1 MVIGPQLPDPRT
13 RGDVSDGP
21 VELLPVTGLRR
32 VWATKMGAGLQNL
45 GNTCYM
51 NSVLQC
57 LAYLPPVA
65 SGVQM
70 NVLHGLPSSCPLA
83 QTGKLC
89 TCCAISKQLSDQLS
103 TFDRAIRP
111 VAIST
116 ALPQLSKAFVRG
128 RQEDAHE
135 FLLAVLEAVERDI
148 KRGVVELGGLK
159 SQVTLIEELFMGR
172 LRSQVVCGECGYCSN
187 SYEQVT
193 TLSLDVPRGAAAA
206 SLTASLTAFTKPET
220 LDGANKYKCDRCKRL
235 VRATKALSI
244 HHEPNILVVHLKRFD
259 ALSLSSKI
267 SRHVDF
273 GHTLDLAPYS
283 CAAAAASS
291 GKAAAKVNGTAN
303 GHGGTT
309 SAHYVL
315 QGLVVHQGGSL
326 HSGHYLAYVRDGTGR
341 FWCAN
346 DATVT
351 ASTAAEVLQQ
361 QAYLLFFSR
370 TELRSLPPPPYVPP
384 PPAAGVAQAMQ
395 SPMAPPHPPSTP
407 APPSPPPH
415 LPPPPP
421 APPPRTNGEANGH
434 GAQNGRPRLAPPPSA
449 PPPLLPA
456 AAGSVKQ
463 GPGSTSLR
471 LIPGTT
477 SAVKLLPKSTPA
489 ATGPAG
495 AAGATGT
502 RAAGPLAG
510 PATAPQPSAAP
521 STPKPAAPSASTQA
535 QHQGVV
541 TGGKAPPLTP
551 PSRSTASPNSTT
563 QSAVPGPPLRPAAP
577 TSALKRGRD
586 SSGGGPAGAAAA
598 PAPSRPRPSPQAGK
612 GCGPAGDAAEGE
624 GPRRQ
629 WPVHLQGVATALEQ
643 DLRSSAYM
651 ALLQQELSRCCASGV
666 PLAQLLAPGSGER
679 KRLRGLLPAPLRHQ
693 AWQRAQDAHQAA
705 HPGEPRDQGRGGEA

>member
-159 SQVTLIEELFMGR
+159 SQVTLIEELFMGQ

-291 GKAAAKVNGTAN
+291 GKAGAKVNGTAN

-309 SAHYVL
+309 SRALCAARPSGPPGRIASLRPLPRVRSRRHRPL
-315 QGLVVHQGGSL
+315 LVRQRRNRNRKHRRGGEVKDAGPAGRGVRCCSSRRTCCSL
-326 HSGHYLAYVRDGTGR
+326 
-341 FWCAN
+341 
-346 DATVT
+346 
-351 ASTAAEVLQQ
+351 
-361 QAYLLFFSR
+361 SR

-384 PPAAGVAQAMQ
+384 PPAAGVAQA
-395 SPMAPPHPPSTP
+395 S
-407 APPSPPPH
+407 
-415 LPPPPP
+415 
-421 APPPRTNGEANGH
+421 
-434 GAQNGRPRLAPPPSA
+434 
-449 PPPLLPA
+449 
-456 AAGSVKQ
+456 
-463 GPGSTSLR
+463 
-471 LIPGTT
+471 
-477 SAVKLLPKSTPA
+477 
-489 ATGPAG
+489 
-495 AAGATGT
+495 
-502 RAAGPLAG
+502 
-510 PATAPQPSAAP
+510 
-521 STPKPAAPSASTQA
+521 
-535 QHQGVV
+535 
-541 TGGKAPPLTP
+541 
-551 PSRSTASPNSTT
+551 
-563 QSAVPGPPLRPAAP
+563 
-577 TSALKRGRD
+577 
-586 SSGGGPAGAAAA
+586 
-598 PAPSRPRPSPQAGK
+598 
-612 GCGPAGDAAEGE
+612 
-624 GPRRQ
+624 
-629 WPVHLQGVATALEQ
+629 
-643 DLRSSAYM
+643 
-651 ALLQQELSRCCASGV
+651 V

-705 HPGEPRDQGRGGEA
+705 YPAEPKDQGPGGPSNAGPSKQTRQARAAPAQPVISTADAPVAAVAMVLLVLSLMRWAMTPCVC

>member
-21 VELLPVTGLRR
+21 VRSRFG
-32 VWATKMGAGLQNL
+32 
-45 GNTCYM
+45 
-51 NSVLQC
+51 VLQC

-135 FLLAVLEAVERDI
+135 FLLVVLEAVERDI

-273 GHTLDLAPYS
+273 GHTLDLGAI
-283 CAAAAASS
+283 
-291 GKAAAKVNGTAN
+291 
-303 GHGGTT
+303 
-309 SAHYVL
+309 L
-315 QGLVVHQGGSL
+315 LRGSL
-326 HSGHYLAYVRDGTGR
+326 GGKQRQGR
-341 FWCAN
+341 C
-346 DATVT
+346 
-351 ASTAAEVLQQ
+351 Q
-361 QAYLLFFSR
+361 
-370 TELRSLPPPPYVPP
+370 
-384 PPAAGVAQAMQ
+384 AGVAQASGLPANRQ
-395 SPMAPPHPPSTP
+395 GAAALTRSAVPYGPTPTPQHARPTISSAPPASAPPAPTP
-407 APPSPPPH
+407 APTVKPMAILLKMGGPGWPTP
-415 LPPPPP
+415 L
-421 APPPRTNGEANGH
+421 
-434 GAQNGRPRLAPPPSA
+434 RPTS
-449 PPPLLPA
+449 LLPA
-456 AAGSVKQ
+456 AA
-463 GPGSTSLR
+463 
-471 LIPGTT
+471 
-477 SAVKLLPKSTPA
+477 AV
-489 ATGPAG
+489 
-495 AAGATGT
+495 
-502 RAAGPLAG
+502 
-510 PATAPQPSAAP
+510 
-521 STPKPAAPSASTQA
+521 
-535 QHQGVV
+535 
-541 TGGKAPPLTP
+541 
-551 PSRSTASPNSTT
+551 
-563 QSAVPGPPLRPAAP
+563 
-577 TSALKRGRD
+577 
-586 SSGGGPAGAAAA
+586 
-598 PAPSRPRPSPQAGK
+598 
-612 GCGPAGDAAEGE
+612 
-624 GPRRQ
+624 
-629 WPVHLQGVATALEQ
+629 
-643 DLRSSAYM
+643 
-651 ALLQQELSRCCASGV
+651 
-666 PLAQLLAPGSGER
+666 
-679 KRLRGLLPAPLRHQ
+679 
-693 AWQRAQDAHQAA
+693 
-705 HPGEPRDQGRGGEA
+705 

>member
-1 MVIGPQLPDPRT
+1 
-13 RGDVSDGP
+13 

-159 SQVTLIEELFMGR
+159 
-172 LRSQVVCGECGYCSN
+172 
-187 SYEQVT
+187 
-193 TLSLDVPRGAAAA
+193 
-206 SLTASLTAFTKPET
+206 
-220 LDGANKYKCDRCKRL
+220 DGANKYKCDRCKRL

-259 ALSLSSKI
+259 ALSLCSKI

-291 GKAAAKVNGTAN
+291 GKAGAKVNGTAN

-384 PPAAGVAQAMQ
+384 PPAAGVAQA
-395 SPMAPPHPPSTP
+395 
-407 APPSPPPH
+407 
-415 LPPPPP
+415 
-421 APPPRTNGEANGH
+421 
-434 GAQNGRPRLAPPPSA
+434 
-449 PPPLLPA
+449 
-456 AAGSVKQ
+456 
-463 GPGSTSLR
+463 
-471 LIPGTT
+471 
-477 SAVKLLPKSTPA
+477 
-489 ATGPAG
+489 
-495 AAGATGT
+495 
-502 RAAGPLAG
+502 
-510 PATAPQPSAAP
+510 
-521 STPKPAAPSASTQA
+521 
-535 QHQGVV
+535 
-541 TGGKAPPLTP
+541 
-551 PSRSTASPNSTT
+551 
-563 QSAVPGPPLRPAAP
+563 
-577 TSALKRGRD
+577 
-586 SSGGGPAGAAAA
+586 
-598 PAPSRPRPSPQAGK
+598 
-612 GCGPAGDAAEGE
+612 
-624 GPRRQ
+624 
-629 WPVHLQGVATALEQ
+629 
-643 DLRSSAYM
+643 
-651 ALLQQELSRCCASGV
+651 
-666 PLAQLLAPGSGER
+666 
-679 KRLRGLLPAPLRHQ
+679 
-693 AWQRAQDAHQAA
+693 
-705 HPGEPRDQGRGGEA
+705 